1 MALDGAW
8 LTHQQTPCP
17 DRATDTRRENG
28 HPLLGTHT
36 APHFLT
42 DHTPMDSNL
51 LKLTGCWESTTKNG
65 KRMLKGSIRP
75 GLSLLL
81 LENTEATGNQPQWT
95 AFLAP
100 SGEGKGQS
108 DDQAPAASAF

>member
-1 MALDGAW
+1 
-8 LTHQQTPCP
+8 
-17 DRATDTRRENG
+17 
-28 HPLLGTHT
+28 
-36 APHFLT
+36 
-42 DHTPMDSNL
+42 MDSNL

-81 LENTEATGNQPQWT
+81 LENTEAAGNQPQWT

>member
-1 MALDGAW
+1 MVPGSHTSRGAALTALPTRDGR
-8 LTHQQTPCP
+8 T
-17 DRATDTRRENG
+17 AT
-28 HPLLGTHT
+28 PLLGTHT

-51 LKLTGCWESTTKNG
+51 LKLTGCWESETKNG

>member
-1 MALDGAW
+1 MTSTRPSTGTD
-8 LTHQQTPCP
+8 QS
-17 DRATDTRRENG
+17 RIATR
-28 HPLLGTHT
+28 
-36 APHFLT
+36 
-42 DHTPMDSNL
+42 DSNL
-51 LKLTGCWESTTKNG
+51 LKLTGCWESTTKGG

-100 SGEGKGQS
+100 GGEGKGRGDS
-108 DDQAPAASAF
+108 DDPATALPF